1 MKLAAAAV
9 GNDELFIAKIAT
21 IMESQD
27 RLRPRLSLPKV
38 RNHNILFNGK
48 PIVALYN
55 KLEKIICEKNST
67 FGSVKKLTNLSIWIL
82 DVLIVKIR

>member
-55 KLEKIICEKNST
+55 KLKKL
-67 FGSVKKLTNLSIWIL
+67 FVKKTLLLGLLKNLQTYQFGFWTF
-82 DVLIVKIR
+82 